1 MDAAEI
7 NTDSEK
13 SYFMEY
19 DLCERSD
26 CTVRFE
32 TSVNL
37 YTKFLLALHRIKKE
51 YSLSLILVLCKTR
64 FSLVLL

>member
-7 NTDSEK
+7 NTDLEK

-26 CTVRFE
+26 FRVRVE
-32 TSVNL
+32 TSAEL
-37 YTKFLLALHRIKKE
+37 YTKFLLALHKIKKNIPL
-51 YSLSLILVLCKTR
+51 LSFLCGVKHT
-64 FSLVLL
+64 FL